1 MLTSVAG
8 FVLFS
13 AGTGGMKMADRLRFC
28 VGGECFVVLV
38 GVFSGLMSC
47 EMGLGTSVWCGL
59 GVVEV
64 GAGDEGVVGG
74 GGVELVDEA
83 VEGFVGS
90 FGVLGTEL
98 VVVDELD

>member
-1 MLTSVAG
+1 MV
-8 FVLFS
+8 
-13 AGTGGMKMADRLRFC
+13 
-28 VGGECFVVLV
+28 VVLV

-59 GVVEV
+59 GVVE
-64 GAGDEGVVGG
+64 G

-83 VEGFVGS
+83 VDGFVGS

-98 VVVDELD
+98 VDELD